1 MYLEFSFKISSPESE
16 EHILENKKGTVKFT
30 SRWMLHQLKLYL
42 TSHIEHKCMH
52 KKFGTVLY
60 SKGVDILTSLSWAL
74 GAGTLPKDLEYMASK
89 PEQTILRDD
98 VILKKTGYIINNL
111 VHSEL
116 STLSNSK
123 HPEKFNFDDEI
134 GKINPTLWCFFESI
148 TRTVRETAKEY
159 R

>member
-1 MYLEFSFKISSPESE
+1 
-16 EHILENKKGTVKFT
+16 
-30 SRWMLHQLKLYL
+30 
-42 TSHIEHKCMH
+42 MH

-60 SKGVDILTSLSWAL
+60 SKGVDILTSLSLTSLSWAL
-74 GAGTLPKDLEYMASK
+74 GAGTLPKDLEYMTSK
-89 PEQTILRDD
+89 PEQTILSDD
-98 VILKKTGYIINNL
+98 VILTKTGYII

-148 TRTVRETAKEY
+148 TRTLRETAKEY

>member
-1 MYLEFSFKISSPESE
+1 
-16 EHILENKKGTVKFT
+16 
-30 SRWMLHQLKLYL
+30 
-42 TSHIEHKCMH
+42 
-52 KKFGTVLY
+52 
-60 SKGVDILTSLSWAL
+60 
-74 GAGTLPKDLEYMASK
+74 MASK
-89 PEQTILRDD
+89 PEQTILSDD
-98 VILKKTGYIINNL
+98 VILTKAGYIINNL

-148 TRTVRETAKEY
+148 TRTLRETAKEY